1 MPIIVIY
8 TKRLPTV
15 FRKKYF
21 LPLTAPAFIY
31 DIFTSKNICLQNPDL
46 NTETALVKALK
57 DHKNEAY
64 RHLYLNYRGSL
75 YNIITQII
83 PDTGTAND
91 VLQDVFIIIWQN
103 IEKYDPGK
111 GRLYT
116 WLLNLTRNM
125 AINKTRSKNYK
136 NYLKNDDI
144 SNYVNHID
152 QNDAY
157 HQNIN
162 LIGLRK
168 ETGRLKE
175 ELKIV
180 LELSYFNGFTQE
192 EIAEILSIPLGTV
205 KTRLRNAVIELRKKF
220 V

>member
-1 MPIIVIY
+1 M
-8 TKRLPTV
+8 
-15 FRKKYF
+15 
-21 LPLTAPAFIY
+21 
-31 DIFTSKNICLQNPDL
+31 QNPDL